1 MKIFEIDDADRVR
14 AKLSGINLD
23 IDSVYDNAR
32 LTVHILN
39 GTTDPIFQQVCRDTL
54 VEIANQIQRVIDTAF
69 ADDVSTQELKHKAQ
83 LMIINI
89 QKYL

>member
-32 LTVHILN
+32 LTVHILK